1 MARKYYTDF
10 ERMEAVKKW
19 KVSGLPVKTFADRNG
34 LNRETFRTW
43 VDAYHDIEGRFVRLN
58 FDENKP
64 NELIKSDEATMN
76 ILTDNEILK
85 KSHHFSRFDHSIVVI
100 EYKNLK
106 ITTSLEQ
113 AMAILDKIL

>member
-1 MARKYYTDF
+1 MPRKYYKDY
-10 ERMEAVKKW
+10 ERMETVKKW
-19 KVSGLPVKTFADRNG
+19 KISGLSVKTFADRNG
-34 LNRETFRTW
+34 LNRETLRTW

-85 KSHHFSRFDHSIVVI
+85 KSRHFSRFDHSIVVL